1 MPPEGKTKAKKI
13 AIIFDGAQP
22 IIICILFLAD
32 AFFLKKCVGP
42 NDQSGVLKE
51 NSLE

>member
-22 IIICILFLAD
+22 IIICILFLAA
-32 AFFLKKCVGP
+32 AFFKKCVCP

-51 NSLE
+51 NSPE